1 MEHSL
6 IYIAIQIILLIAN
19 VVPNGKFDYF
29 RLYKKINITY
39 KVFCV
44 VITLISLTVE
54 IIFLHIK
61 LVVMLVFIV
70 SASMQIIFLIVVTRK
85 AKKKYYREL
94 RKIVNTILDE
104 FSMEVDVAFCRNII
118 LERYYDAIYSVKDL
132 EEVIYEEKSQRKK

>member
-44 VITLISLTVE
+44 VITLISLMVE

>member
-1 MEHSL
+1 M

-44 VITLISLTVE
+44 VITLISLMVE

>member
-39 KVFCV
+39 TVFCV

-70 SASMQIIFLIVVTRK
+70 SASMQIIFLIVVTHK